1 MSASVATVRAARVR
15 ARADLQVAA
24 LGAVREVGA
33 GAKDVAIAAIQNPI
47 MSMVAA
53 VVAIEALQNV
63 RIKDWANRVP
73 VYRGPGGTFSG
84 FEPGEK
90 PLLSQALATTL
101 QTTIITSKT
110 IESLGGLASLIGGI
124 KGLSGAVGGLLK

>member
-1 MSASVATVRAARVR
+1 MTTAVTTRAARIK
-15 ARADLQVAA
+15 ARGEIGVAA
-24 LGAVREVGA
+24 IAAVRDVGT
-33 GAKDVAIAAIQNPI
+33 GAKEIAIAAIQNPI

-63 RIKDWANRVP
+63 RIKDYANRVP

-110 IESLGGLASLIGGI
+110 IESLGGLASVIGGI
-124 KGLSGAVGGLLK
+124 KGIGGAIGGLLK